1 MKNSIKFFIT
11 NGNHIGVFLFQ
22 QKNAILNKI
31 TGCLNTIVDRDFEQ
45 FNQGGKD
52 FIGVQIE

>member
-1 MKNSIKFFIT
+1 MS
-11 NGNHIGVFLFQ
+11 Q

-31 TGCLNTIVDRDFEQ
+31 TGCLNAIVDKDFEQ

-52 FIGVQIE
+52 FIEVQIE